1 MIDAPPNLPTFDLP
15 IFKARTARMTTRST
29 RPARRSIASM
39 AAFLLAACAGAAQA
53 ASFTMYRDPNCGCCL
68 SWADHME
75 QGGKHEV
82 ETIDHP
88 DMRAVKTQRGVPG
101 DLRSCHTVIADGY
114 VIEGHVPA
122 ADVER
127 LLAERPEGVT
137 GLAVAGMPMGSPGME
152 HGDHRQPYQVIA
164 FGPAGRSVWASYPG
178 NAS

>member
-1 MIDAPPNLPTFDLP
+1 MIDALPNLPTFDLP